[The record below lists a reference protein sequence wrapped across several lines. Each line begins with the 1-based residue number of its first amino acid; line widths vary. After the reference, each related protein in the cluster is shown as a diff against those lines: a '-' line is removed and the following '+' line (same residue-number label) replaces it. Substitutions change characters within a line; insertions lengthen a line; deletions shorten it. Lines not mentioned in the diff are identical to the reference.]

1 MQVDCPLL
9 PEPVYVDQEMWE
21 KVVLNLLS
29 NAFKHTFEGGIT
41 VRLRWCGDHAELA
54 VTDTGVGIPEAEL
67 PRLFDRFHRVKG
79 AKSRTHEGTGIGLA
93 LVQELVSLHGGT
105 VGIESKEGKGSTFM
119 VTVKAGTTH
128 LPPDRVGAERA
139 LASTAM
145 RAAAYVEEALH
156 WLPNAAALPDPLPRS
171 GEADLVSAPRETA
184 TTPAGRRPRILWADD
199 NADMRDYVRRLLADR
214 YDVLAVPDGLAA
226 LAAAR
231 DKSPDLVL
239 TDVMMP
245 RLDGFG
251 LLRELRIDA
260 RTRTIPVIL
269 LSARAGE
276 ESTVEGLDAG
286 ADDYLAKPFSAREL
300 LARVQTHLE
309 LARVRREWAIELEQ
323 ANKELEAFSYSVSHD
338 LRAPL
343 RSIDGFSKALLDEYG
358 EKLDERACHYL
369 DRIRA
374 GTQRMSALINDLL
387 NLSRMTRTPLR
398 KESISLTEL
407 ARGVVA
413 ELHTREP
420 SRNVAIEIADGL
432 SARGDK
438 RLITIALV
446 NLLGNAWKYTAKRP
460 ETQIAFGRENKGN
473 EAVFYVRDNG
483 AGFDMAYAGK
493 LFAPFQRLHL
503 DSEFE
508 GTGIGLATVQR
519 IISRHGGRIWTEAAV
534 DEGATFFFTLGDMR

>member
-1 MQVDCPLL
+1 
-9 PEPVYVDQEMWE
+9 
-21 KVVLNLLS
+21 
-29 NAFKHTFEGGIT
+29 
-41 VRLRWCGDHAELA
+41 
-54 VTDTGVGIPEAEL
+54 
-67 PRLFDRFHRVKG
+67 
-79 AKSRTHEGTGIGLA
+79 
-93 LVQELVSLHGGT
+93 
-105 VGIESKEGKGSTFM
+105 
-119 VTVKAGTTH
+119 
-128 LPPDRVGAERA
+128 VGAERA
-139 LASTAM
+139 LPSTAM

-276 ESTVEGLDAG
+276 ESTVEGLEAG

-300 LARVQTHLE
+300 LARVRTHLE

-343 RSIDGFSKALLDEYG
+343 RSIDVFSKALLDEYG

-387 NLSRMTRTPLR
+387 NLENPRAMLLSRSPTDFPRAGT
-398 KESISLTEL
+398 
-407 ARGVVA
+407 
-413 ELHTREP
+413 
-420 SRNVAIEIADGL
+420 
-432 SARGDK
+432 SA
-438 RLITIALV
+438 
-446 NLLGNAWKYTAKRP
+446 
-460 ETQIAFGRENKGN
+460 
-473 EAVFYVRDNG
+473 
-483 AGFDMAYAGK
+483 
-493 LFAPFQRLHL
+493 
-503 DSEFE
+503 
-508 GTGIGLATVQR
+508 
-519 IISRHGGRIWTEAAV
+519 
-534 DEGATFFFTLGDMR
+534 